1 MTSIVLTNIK
11 KEVYCVFYYSDMVL
25 YNIVSYMQSHFIYS
39 LMAESACLSELAE
52 NSFINRNQS
61 GIVHSRHKMI
71 LIPNF
76 LTVVLGWQRLWKK
89 FCPWQACAYLY
100 FPLNLPPFLSL
111 FLWPRYIIIKQAGS
125 HIKGWL
131 GHHPL
136 YC

>member
-76 LTVVLGWQRLWKK
+76 LTVVLG
-89 FCPWQACAYLY
+89 
-100 FPLNLPPFLSL
+100 
-111 FLWPRYIIIKQAGS
+111 
-125 HIKGWL
+125 
-131 GHHPL
+131 
-136 YC
+136 